1 MENIVFVLPGL
12 GKGGA
17 ERVVSE
23 LANEMTN
30 RSYRVIVLLLDNNV
44 IEYSLNPKIKVE
56 FLAYDPTLSSIR
68 RTRKRIRLLRN
79 AIKRHQAD
87 TVISFLTSAN
97 ILSCFAC
104 RKLKVRLIVSERS
117 DPSCNC
123 SKKADMLRKSAYKYA
138 DGFVFQTDK
147 AKAWFS
153 KSIQNKS
160 KIIKNP
166 LNPKLPQ
173 VRQTWHKE
181 IVTASRLEKSK
192 NIEMLIDAFA
202 MLAES
207 DTAYQLK
214 IFGSGTLEAEL
225 KQYAQAKHCRNQIT
239 FMGMDND
246 WHHKVLDASLFVLS
260 SDYEGMSN
268 SLMEAL
274 AIGLPCIATDDRNG
288 GARSV
293 IEQDRNG
300 ILIPKRDTDALYHA
314 MCQVLKD
321 DAVKNRFSLEASK
334 LKQSCDVSHICDEWL
349 LFMRGE

>member
-1 MENIVFVLPGL
+1 
-12 GKGGA
+12 
-17 ERVVSE
+17 
-23 LANEMTN
+23 
-30 RSYRVIVLLLDNNV
+30 
-44 IEYSLNPKIKVE
+44 
-56 FLAYDPTLSSIR
+56 
-68 RTRKRIRLLRN
+68 
-79 AIKRHQAD
+79 
-87 TVISFLTSAN
+87 
-97 ILSCFAC
+97 
-104 RKLKVRLIVSERS
+104 
-117 DPSCNC
+117 
-123 SKKADMLRKSAYKYA
+123 
-138 DGFVFQTDK
+138 
-147 AKAWFS
+147 
-153 KSIQNKS
+153 
-160 KIIKNP
+160 
-166 LNPKLPQ
+166 
-173 VRQTWHKE
+173 
-181 IVTASRLEKSK
+181 
-192 NIEMLIDAFA
+192 MLIDAFA